1 MSTQRSRRIDRDT
14 AEQLLGGAEAGTA
27 VGHDA
32 LAGLLAAAAAP
43 AAGGELSG
51 EQAALA
57 AFRTARL
64 APVPPSRK
72 RSMPTSALARLLSAK
87 VVAAVLAS
95 ALGGG
100 VAVAAATGR
109 LPAALGGGPAR
120 SGPVPGA
127 TAGAGAHGAPPRA
140 TATASPA
147 AVPADLAELCRALD
161 QSNVLGSSSVLSEP
175 RYAHLVAAA
184 GGEAGV
190 PGYCAPVLADQGNG
204 HGNSSTA
211 RSAGGRPS
219 TAPTHPDTPGAG
231 HRPSSPAAGHSAAV
245 QRGHPTSPPTAGPS
259 PSRKSASSAH
269 ATG

>member
-14 AEQLLGGAEAGTA
+14 AEQLLGRAEVGAA

-57 AFRTARL
+57 AFRAARL

-72 RSMPTSALARLLSAK
+72 RSMSMSAPVRLLSAK
-87 VVAAVLAS
+87 VVAAVLVS

-100 VAVAAATGR
+100 VAVAAATGH

-120 SGPVPGA
+120 SGPLPGA
-127 TAGAGAHGAPPRA
+127 TAGAGAPGALPQA
-140 TATASPA
+140 TVTGSLV

-161 QSNVLGSSSVLSEP
+161 QDNALTSSSVLSEP
-175 RYAHLVAAA
+175 RFTRLVAAA
-184 GGEAGV
+184 GGQSGV
-190 PGYCAPVLADQGNG
+190 AAYCASAPAEHRKG
-204 HGNSSTA
+204 SSQSA
-211 RSAGGRPS
+211 RATHGRPS

-231 HRPSSPAAGHSAAV
+231 HRPSSPAASHSAAA
-245 QRGHPTSPPTAGPS
+245 QRGHPTSRPSADPS
-259 PSRKSASSAH
+259 PSGKSAAGARS
-269 ATG
+269 TG